1 MTHSARQMT
10 LDVISSYR
18 NVLKSLTIYIGM
30 SFAYHNNMIDFK
42 TAKRIIIERHKVD
55 AASANEIASDL
66 LRHCERLG
74 YRIRNENDFVEM
86 LNDLERLG
94 S

>member
-1 MTHSARQMT
+1 MFAVGTP
-10 LDVISSYR
+10 L
-18 NVLKSLTIYIGM
+18 
-30 SFAYHNNMIDFK
+30 AYHKGMIDFK
-42 TAKRIIIERHKVD
+42 TAKRIILERHKVD

-74 YRIRNENDFVEM
+74 YRIRTEDDFIDM
-86 LNDLERLG
+86 IDDLERLG